1 MLSQSK
7 HKALA
12 NGKAVGSQDVG
23 SYLYICVQVWKDTA
37 SPRNE
42 FPNSRYRMP
51 SMYIRIPLPR
61 NIQNGVKYG
70 ARVGRILPKPSKL
83 LNVVVAISSSA
94 LNVNKTAQMRYQV
107 WQSCRFKPFTGKNS

>member
-1 MLSQSK
+1 MVRLLVVKMLV
-7 HKALA
+7 AT
-12 NGKAVGSQDVG
+12 
-23 SYLYICVQVWKDTA
+23 YIYVQVWKDTA

-94 LNVNKTAQMRYQV
+94 LNMNKTAQMRYQL
-107 WQSCRFKPFTGKNS
+107 WQSCKFKPFTGKNS